1 MFQALTL
8 LIAPFAQIGLS
19 YYLSGATLMAIMAIW
34 ANRSYLWAPMR
45 QHGPLMAIVA
55 ALFLLPV
62 IIFPEFG
69 APDLLRAAREA
80 LFFFLMAVLF
90 RGKFELR
97 PNEVRSVEI
106 ATTFMMFALVGFVAI
121 QLASLASGRYF
132 GFPREL
138 FVMNENTIV
147 TALDIYWTRVR
158 PTGPYGE
165 PSYLGFFAVS
175 IIFAFLPRMTK
186 SKWAAVIILLTA
198 VIVLSIRSSSTIV
211 GLGIVLAVYLSTDR
225 QLARFRVWLLVAGA
239 VALLLS
245 GEGGEVFNRLSNLGD
260 RRAEASGYARLIGPV
275 LALPGFLYDHPLGVP
290 TSQMP
295 FILPA
300 YVNVS
305 VWTEFLHNAIW
316 ALFYANGLLALLF
329 LFFLFA
335 AGQDA
340 PTKAFILVSAMF
352 NGALF
357 SVDKFA
363 IMFTSIALYT
373 AFRSAQAYRRQAA
386 APSASG
392 ARTAAGPGGGPWR
405 PPPANA

>member
-8 LIAPFAQIGLS
+8 LTAPFAQIGLS
-19 YYLSGATLMAIMAIW
+19 YYLSGASLMAVMALW
-34 ANRSYLWAPMR
+34 ANRSYLSAPLSR
-45 QHGPLMAIVA
+45 HGPPLAIIA

-62 IIFPEFG
+62 IMFPGFS
-69 APDLLRAAREA
+69 APDLLRAVREA

-90 RGKFELR
+90 RGRFELR
-97 PNEVRSVEI
+97 RGEIRSVEL
-106 ATTFMMFALVGFVAI
+106 ATTFMMVALLGVVAI
-121 QLASLASGRYF
+121 QLVSLAGGRYW

-175 IIFAFLPRMTK
+175 IIFAFLPSLTK
-186 SKWAAVIILLTA
+186 SKWAAA
-198 VIVLSIRSSSTIV
+198 VIFLAAIMVLSIRSSAAIV
-211 GLGIVLAVYLSTDR
+211 GLGVVLAVYFSSDR
-225 QLARFRVWLLVAGA
+225 ELARLRVWVLVAGV

-245 GEGGEVFNRLSNLGD
+245 GEGGEILNRLSNLGD
-260 RRAEASGYARLIGPV
+260 RRAEASGYARLVGPA
-275 LALPGFLYDHPLGVP
+275 LALPRFLYDHPLGVP
-290 TSQMP
+290 VSQMP
-295 FILPA
+295 FILPS
-300 YVNVS
+300 YVEVS

-316 ALFYANGLLALLF
+316 AMFYTNGLLAPIF

-335 AGQDA
+335 AGRDA
-340 PTKAFILVSAMF
+340 PTKAFILVCAMF

-363 IMFTSIALYT
+363 IMFTSIALYS
-373 AFRSAQAYRRQAA
+373 AFRSAKAHQRQAA
-386 APSASG
+386 EPSAAP
-392 ARTAAGPGGGPWR
+392 ARPVQDRRRPAT
-405 PPPANA
+405 PPPARA